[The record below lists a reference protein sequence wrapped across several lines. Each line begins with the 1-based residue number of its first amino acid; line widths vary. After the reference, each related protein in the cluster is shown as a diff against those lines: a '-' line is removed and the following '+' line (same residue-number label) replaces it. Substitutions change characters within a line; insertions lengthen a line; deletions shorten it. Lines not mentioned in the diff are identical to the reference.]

1 MSNARFSMTSIVRSA
16 VYGASI
22 AALPAAIIVCASS
35 AIGDPVSI
43 SRQDLWDNPVCRHS
57 PRDVSGIPSFTSRML
72 DYNRT
77 IEADVE
83 GGRPEKADAD
93 IFKAYAYAKQ
103 VCYPLWLGDADLLFE
118 DGKYQ
123 DAFAAYRTKFFEGG
137 GISFSPA
144 YDDEGAVEP
153 LRNGMNAA
161 AKGDF
166 SSASA
171 LFLESI
177 AKAPDFQEPHFMLGN
192 LLFSLGRHAEA
203 HKEWLAVL
211 ASYGDVAPEKDNF
224 GPDQPWLSAL
234 RMYVVHRKS
243 HESGQL

>member
-1 MSNARFSMTSIVRSA
+1 VISSARFSMIFIVRSA
-16 VYGASI
+16 IYGPAT
-22 AALPAAIIVCASS
+22 AALSAAIIVCASG
-35 AIGDPVSI
+35 ATGDPVSI
-43 SRQDLWDNPVCRHS
+43 SRQDLWDNPICRHS

-72 DYNRT
+72 DYNRA

-93 IFKAYAYAKQ
+93 ILKAYTYAKQ
-103 VCYPLWLGDADLLFE
+103 ICYPLWLGDADLVFE
-118 DGKYQ
+118 DGNYR
-123 DAFAAYRTKFFEGG
+123 DAFAAYRNKFFEGG

-144 YDDEGAVEP
+144 YDDKGAVAP
-153 LRNGMNAA
+153 LKSGMNAA

-171 LFLESI
+171 LFRKSI

-192 LLFSLGRHAEA
+192 LLFSLGRRTEA
-203 HKEWLAVL
+203 RKEWLAVL

-224 GPDQPWLSAL
+224 GPDPPWVSAL
-234 RMYVVHRKS
+234 RMYVIHR
-243 HESGQL
+243 

>member
-22 AALPAAIIVCASS
+22 AAVSAAIIVCASS

-43 SRQDLWDNPVCRHS
+43 SRQDLWNNPACLHS
-57 PRDVSGIPSFTSRML
+57 PPDVSRPPFTSKML

-83 GGRPEKADAD
+83 GGQPQKADAD
-93 IFKAYAYAKQ
+93 ILKAYAYAKQ
-103 VCYPLWLGDADLLFE
+103 ICYPLWLGDADLLFE
-118 DGKYQ
+118 DGKYL
-123 DAFAAYRTKFFEGG
+123 DAFVAYRNKFFGGG

-144 YDDEGAVEP
+144 YDDKGAVEP
-153 LRNGMNAA
+153 LRNAMNAA
-161 AKGDF
+161 AEGHF

-171 LFLESI
+171 QFRDSI

-192 LLFSLGRHAEA
+192 LLFSLGRHGEA
-203 HKEWLAVL
+203 RKEWLAVL
-211 ASYGDVAPEKDNF
+211 ASYGNVLPEKENF
-224 GPDQPWLSAL
+224 GPDQPWLSSL
-234 RMYVVHRKS
+234 RMYVLHGHKS
-243 HESGQL
+243 E